1 MARGFMLIELIVTV
15 AIVAVIAMLAAP
27 VSELAVK
34 RGKEQELSAALRQLR
49 EALDAYKLAADE
61 GRIPKEAGGNGYPKS
76 LELLASGVN
85 DLRAPQ
91 GGRKLYFLRRIP
103 RDPMADPELLP
114 AATWGR
120 RSYASSPEAPK
131 DGADVFD
138 VYSLSKDTGLNGVP
152 YREW

>member
-1 MARGFMLIELIVTV
+1 
-15 AIVAVIAMLAAP
+15 
-27 VSELAVK
+27 VK
-34 RGKEQELSAALRQLR
+34 RGKEQELSAALRQIR

-61 GRIPKEAGGNGYPKS
+61 GRIPKEAGGSGYPKS
-76 LELLASGVN
+76 LELLASGVD
-85 DLRAPQ
+85 DLRSPQ

-114 AATWGR
+114 PTTWGR

-131 DGADVFD
+131 EGADVFD
-138 VYSLSKDTGLNGVP
+138 VYSLSQDKGLNGVP

>member
-1 MARGFMLIELIVTV
+1 MLIELIVTV